1 MTEKK
6 IEPTIGKSMHYE
18 NFGPA
23 EVVQFVVPTENN
35 PHATGY
41 VISGETRVRDYLN
54 IANQLAEVED
64 ITKDFSY
71 DEKALQKDL
80 AAYVEACDKAD
91 KMRWISYAVH
101 NFEGNRNAI
110 DNWYSD
116 KEDVYAQYGQE
127 LIAAKEKGQ
136 SLDEVKTPAQRRPKL
151 QQIFSKHISDLGLK
165 QEIELLNP
173 EELAVA
179 KELFKDGFPSRES
192 LETTYKKYQD
202 KADKIM
208 TPFGHEK
215 RQEMFATLMKR
226 YGKSLK
232 DDFDVGFDSW
242 YDGEYYFMNEKEKN
256 AFAKMSLKEVCDKYG
271 IEKMWTSKGAV
282 MINEKIYATKDD
294 PKKLAETLAQTLEI
308 IQQQRKCFH
317 VPFTTRKFMF
327 EVLKRA
333 YKHINRKG
341 KAEYGK
347 FSAVDNG
354 FRKIF
359 AALKPQPDELKEV
372 AELNKA
378 LKKDY
383 STRNKTLEFLQ
394 KRGEKLQELA
404 TNIDALLNQK
414 IDVAKVKS
422 DLKRKL
428 NNASLDND
436 TGGVIAADRHAQ
448 AVQQAKASGIHFK
461 GGAAEIDFEAYR
473 KEAGEELT
481 AKREKRHSDLAE
493 KRAKRQA
500 KQTQR

>member
-71 DEKALQKDL
+71 NEKALQKDL

-110 DNWYSD
+110 DNWYPE

-151 QQIFSKHISDLGLK
+151 QQIFGKHISDLGLK

-179 KELFKDGFPSRES
+179 KELFKDGFPSKES

-208 TPFGHEK
+208 APFGHEK

-232 DDFDVGFDSW
+232 DDYLDFLLYTDEHPFTDKK
-242 YDGEYYFMNEKEKN
+242 EKE
-256 AFAKMSLKEVCDKYG
+256 AFEKMSLKEVCDKYG
-271 IEKMWTSKGAV
+271 IEKMWTLQGVK
-282 MINEKIYATKDD
+282 MIREKIRSTEND
-294 PKKLAETLAQTLEI
+294 PKKLTETLAQVLAVV
-308 IQQQRKCFH
+308 QQQRKCFH
-317 VPFTTRKFMF
+317 VPFHTREIMFHSIKF
-327 EVLKRA
+327 A
-333 YKHINRKG
+333 YQMIPSR

-404 TNIDALLNQK
+404 TNIDAILNK
-414 IDVAKVKS
+414 KVDVAKVKS

-428 NNASLDND
+428 NDTSLDND

-481 AKREKRHSDLAE
+481 AKRTKRHSDLAE

>member
-71 DEKALQKDL
+71 NEKALQKDL
-80 AAYVEACDKAD
+80 TAYVEACDKAD

-136 SLDEVKTPAQRRPKL
+136 SLDEVKTPAQRRSWL
-151 QQIFSKHISDLGLK
+151 QQIFGKHISDLGLK

-179 KELFKDGFPSRES
+179 KELFKDGFPSKES

-232 DDFDVGFDSW
+232 NDYLNFLLYTDEHPFTDKK
-242 YDGEYYFMNEKEKN
+242 EKE
-256 AFAKMSLKEVCDKYG
+256 AFEKMSLKEVCDKYG
-271 IEKMWTSKGAV
+271 IEKMWTLQGVK
-282 MINEKIYATKDD
+282 MIREKIRSTEND
-294 PKKLAETLAQTLEI
+294 PKKLTETLAQVLAVV
-308 IQQQRKCFH
+308 QQQRKCFH
-317 VPFTTRKFMF
+317 VPFHTREIMFHSIKF
-327 EVLKRA
+327 A
-333 YKHINRKG
+333 YQMIPSR

-347 FSAVDNG
+347 FSAIDNG

-359 AALKPQPDELKEV
+359 AALKPQPDELKEIK
-372 AELNKA
+372 ELDNA

-404 TNIDALLNQK
+404 TNIDAILNK
-414 IDVAKVKS
+414 KVDVAKVKS

-436 TGGVIAADRHAQ
+436 TGGVIAADRYAQ

-473 KEAGEELT
+473 KEAGEELK
-481 AKREKRHSDLAE
+481 AKRTKRHSDLAE

>member
-1 MTEKK
+1 M
-6 IEPTIGKSMHYE
+6 P
-18 NFGPA
+18 
-23 EVVQFVVPTENN
+23 
-35 PHATGY
+35 
-41 VISGETRVRDYLN
+41 
-54 IANQLAEVED
+54 
-64 ITKDFSY
+64 
-71 DEKALQKDL
+71 
-80 AAYVEACDKAD
+80 
-91 KMRWISYAVH
+91 
-101 NFEGNRNAI
+101 NAGSSI
-110 DNWYSD
+110 
-116 KEDVYAQYGQE
+116 
-127 LIAAKEKGQ
+127 
-136 SLDEVKTPAQRRPKL
+136 
-151 QQIFSKHISDLGLK
+151 
-165 QEIELLNP
+165 
-173 EELAVA
+173 
-179 KELFKDGFPSRES
+179 
-192 LETTYKKYQD
+192 QD

-232 DDFDVGFDSW
+232 DDFDDGFDSW
-242 YDGEYYFMNEKEKN
+242 YDGEYYFMNVKEKN

-359 AALKPQPDELKEV
+359 AALKPQPDELKEIK
-372 AELNKA
+372 ELDKA

-473 KEAGEELT
+473 KEASEELT
-481 AKREKRHSDLAE
+481 AKRTKRHSDLAE

>member
-110 DNWYSD
+110 DNWYPE
-116 KEDVYAQYGQE
+116 KEEVYAQYGQE

-151 QQIFSKHISDLGLK
+151 QQIFGKHISDLGLK

-179 KELFKDGFPSRES
+179 KELFKDGFPSREI

-208 TPFGHEK
+208 APFGHEK

-226 YGKSLK
+226 YGKSLE
-232 DDFDVGFDSW
+232 DDLIYGLNSQRDD
-242 YDGEYYFMNEKEKN
+242 EIYFMNEKEEA
-256 AFAKMSLKEVCDKYG
+256 AFGKMSLKEVIEKYG
-271 IEKMWTSKGAV
+271 IEKMWTCKGAV
-282 MINEKIYATKDD
+282 MIDEKIKASKDD
-294 PKKLAETLAQTLEI
+294 PKKLAETLAQVFVI
-308 IQQQRKCFH
+308 AQQQRKCFH
-317 VPFTTRKFMF
+317 VPLVTREFMLQTI
-327 EVLKRA
+327 EDA
-333 YKHINRKG
+333 YHDMPQR

-383 STRNKTLEFLQ
+383 STSNKTLEFLQ
-394 KRGEKLQELA
+394 MRGEKLQELA

-428 NNASLDND
+428 NDTSLDND

-473 KEAGEELT
+473 KEASEELT
-481 AKREKRHSDLAE
+481 AKRTKRHSDLAE